1 MKFHIELQFLF
12 CSPILPHTLTSL
24 YQLIFSDPRNKR
36 VETPWVSKDIII
48 LHIIQNLFEIESRF
62 IKWCIHNFYI
72 KGQIIISGGAMRSYR
87 KWYRAH
93 AWPEVTSPVVTWL
106 SPYLFPY
113 FPVFFPLYFRTFFP
127 YVYLNIFFS
136 YFFSRTFS
144 PVFFFTVLT
153 FSRTIFPVFFQ
164 NSRRLKS
171 NILKYQLVVFLVHVV
186 IAQFMFLAE

>member
-62 IKWCIHNFYI
+62 IKWCMHNFYI
-72 KGQIIISGGAMRSYR
+72 KGRIIISGGAMRSYR

-106 SPYLFPY
+106 FPYLFPY
-113 FPVFFPLYFRTFFP
+113 FPVFFPL
-127 YVYLNIFFS
+127 FFS
-136 YFFSRTFS
+136 YFFSS
-144 PVFFFTVLT
+144 YFFFPYFFSRTY
-153 FSRTIFPVFFQ
+153 FSRTIFPVFFK
-164 NSRRLKS
+164 NSRCLKS